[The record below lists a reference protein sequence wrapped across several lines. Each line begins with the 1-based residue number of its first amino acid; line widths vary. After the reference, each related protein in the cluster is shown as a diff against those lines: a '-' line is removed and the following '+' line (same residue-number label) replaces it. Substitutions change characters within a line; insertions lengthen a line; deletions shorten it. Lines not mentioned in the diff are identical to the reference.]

1 MVPHHCSKAKAKA
14 TAKAAAKADKDK
26 NEGKAEKPD
35 VAAPNGTVLV
45 GNQAPRKRKIRAKAK
60 AIAVPDVNNDTSG
73 VEAASDQ
80 EEDATDGDEDAGED
94 DLDSAAWMP

>member
-1 MVPHHCSKAKAKA
+1 MLPHHCSKAKAKA
-14 TAKAAAKADKDK
+14 TAKAAAKADK

-35 VAAPNGTVLV
+35 VNAPSGAVLV
-45 GNQAPRKRKIRAKAK
+45 GNKAPRKRKITAKAK
-60 AIAVPDVNNDTSG
+60 PIAVPDVNNDTSG

-80 EEDATDGDEDAGED
+80 EEDATDGEEDAGED